1 MLVNEVF
8 SGSLSGNLE
17 PKTLGIGELEAGKPD
32 IKESEAGRLD
42 LSSDQVKRL
51 ISSPVTALPFAQ
63 QINLML
69 QWAQRHQSRFVCVA
83 NVHMLMEAHW
93 HPEMNQVLSDA
104 DLVTPDGMPLVV
116 MLKLLGVTQQDRVAG
131 LDILQELCRLAPKHN
146 TSVYFVGSEFR
157 ILEKIKNRLQQE
169 FPNLVI
175 AGLEPLPF
183 RPLTA
188 EEDQAIAERINTSG
202 AGLVF
207 VSLGCPKQELWMSR
221 QKGQINATMIGLGGA
236 FPVYAGLQKRAPNW
250 VRRFSLEW
258 AYRLVQEPARLWK
271 RYATTIPPF
280 LWLAGK
286 QLITS
291 PRNPRNP

>member
-8 SGSLSGNLE
+8 SGTLSGDLE
-17 PKTLGIGELEAGKPD
+17 PKTPEIEIIEAEKID
-32 IKESEAGRLD
+32 IKEVETRE
-42 LSSDQVKRL
+42 LSLVSGHSKHL
-51 ISSPVTALPFAQ
+51 IGSPVTALPFAQ

-69 QWAQRHQSRFVCVA
+69 QWAQQHQSRFVCVA

-93 HPEMNQVLSDA
+93 HPEMNQVLNAA

-131 LDILQELCRLAPKHN
+131 LDILQELCRQSPEFR
-146 TSVYFVGSEFR
+146 TSIYFVGSELR
-157 ILEKIKNRLQQE
+157 ILEKIKTRLHQE
-169 FPNLVI
+169 FPDLVI

-183 RPLTA
+183 RPLTV
-188 EEDQAIAERINTSG
+188 EEDQAIAERINASG

-258 AYRLVQEPARLWK
+258 AYRLIQEPARLWK
-271 RYATTIPPF
+271 RYATTIPSF

-286 QLITS
+286 QLIVS
-291 PRNPRNP
+291 ARNPR

>member
-8 SGSLSGNLE
+8 SGTVSGDLE
-17 PKTLGIGELEAGKPD
+17 PKTLEIGELEAGKLNTR
-32 IKESEAGRLD
+32 ESEVEKLD
-42 LSSDQVKRL
+42 PSLNHFKKL
-51 ISSPVTALPFAQ
+51 ISSPVTALPFTQ

-69 QWAQRHQSRFVCVA
+69 QWAQQHQSRFVCVA

-93 HPEMNQVLSDA
+93 HPEMNQVLNAA

-116 MLKLLGVTQQDRVAG
+116 MLKLLGVIQQDRVAG
-131 LDILQELCRLAPKHN
+131 LDVLQELCRLAPECN

-157 ILEKIKNRLQQE
+157 ILEKIQSRLHQE
-169 FPNLVI
+169 FPDLVI

-183 RPLTA
+183 RPLTV
-188 EEDQAIAERINTSG
+188 EEDQAIAQRINASG

-207 VSLGCPKQELWMSR
+207 VSLGCPKQEMWMFR

-258 AYRLVQEPARLWK
+258 AYRLIQEPARLWK

-286 QLITS
+286 QLFANS
-291 PRNPRNP
+291 RDRH